1 MRRAFTENLGLVE
14 SFHRDVS
21 ILEEA
26 GILFADDKIREYEL
40 AAASLRQVS
49 KGILYPAIHFSH
61 RMRFSLC

>member
-1 MRRAFTENLGLVE
+1 MRRAFSENLGLAE
-14 SFHRDVS
+14 SFPRDVS

-49 KGILYPAIHFSH
+49 KGILRPIIDFNHC
-61 RMRFSLC
+61 LQQQQ